1 MNDSK
6 QLLTL
11 VKTWGIE
18 EQKALQYKLGVEKIT
33 KERETV
39 YLGVLKKKKEVEI
52 KIKDWGGKYK
62 KQALQLGNGR
72 ILQSALVYKE
82 KLQKE
87 LKRLEKEENEKL
99 KELNSAIERSKL
111 AEKEW
116 LAARMEKQ
124 KIEKLLEKK
133 RSATFVFNNVK
144 DEIE

>member
-18 EQKALQYKLGVEKIT
+18 EQKALQYKLNVEKIT
-33 KERETV
+33 KEREKG
-39 YLGVLKKKKEVEI
+39 YLDIIKKKKDVEL
-52 KIKDWGGKYK
+52 KINDWGGKFK
-62 KQALQLGNGR
+62 KQALQVGDRR
-72 ILQSALVYKE
+72 ILQSALAYKE
-82 KLQKE
+82 KLKKE

-99 KELNSAIERSKL
+99 KELNSAVERSKL

-133 RSATFVFNNVK
+133 KSETFVFNSVK

>member
-52 KIKDWGGKYK
+52 KINDWGGKFK
-62 KQALQLGNGR
+62 KQALQLGDGR
-72 ILQSALVYKE
+72 ILQSTLAYKE

-133 RSATFVFNNVK
+133 KSATLIFDSVK